1 MTSPS
6 ASLEVVVHYCETGGV
21 QHLHFRTP
29 PSFSELSLQIQEYA
43 EPGVSCTSLVLLQSD
58 GSFLTSKSPA
68 LDGADGPMVLR
79 MFSRQM
85 IDPAFVSKAVD
96 ELHAVADELILND
109 LLESARQRIEVLVSA
124 GQVLRVHAGRE
135 LDRSSFRALGES
147 AYLPYAELMKTDFPQ
162 ISDYLQRLQGTSTS
176 HHLAAVNK
184 TLLDAI
190 NLDQFHLL
198 TNNTRERHV
207 VIESTLEEATREE
220 DGLRS
225 ELAQAL
231 VWPPPAPALPVDD
244 KDLGQ
249 LKFELSRLAAALFA
263 LLRQVASFDT
273 RVLGLKKSLYFLQE
287 HVALQRQFLQEVHKI
302 KLFPDTYRAC
312 VREAERR
319 RQFATKFSN
328 QVSLVSQ
335 YLARDRDR
343 ELAVREAFYQSTFR
357 LLPVAGLI
365 PGLEATGVLPPVEI
379 NQRAIDPQLFSHPVR
394 LGGQDQA
401 EEEDQE
407 EDGAVRV
414 LSANEVLELQAENEM
429 LKGLEGGDRF
439 AAYQQQHRGEV
450 EALEQRIR
458 ELEGFLA
465 REQPVVDKTVVV
477 DKAVVVDVAVVAAV
491 PTVAMSFMQF
501 EEDPD

>member
-1 MTSPS
+1 MTSS

-21 QHLHFRTP
+21 QHLNFRTP

-43 EPGVSCTSLVLLQSD
+43 EPGVLCTSLVLLQSD
-58 GSFLTSKSPA
+58 GSFLTSKSPP
-68 LDGADGPMVLR
+68 LDGTDGPVVLR
-79 MFSRQM
+79 MFSRQI

-109 LLESARQRIEVLVSA
+109 LLESARQRMEVLVSA
-124 GQVLRVHAGRE
+124 GQVLRVHATRE

-147 AYLPYAELMKTDFPQ
+147 AYLPYAELMKVDFPQ
-162 ISDYLQRLQGTSTS
+162 IPDYLQRLKGTPTS
-176 HHLAAVNK
+176 HHREVNK

-198 TNNTRERHV
+198 TNNTRERHLG
-207 VIESTLEEATREE
+207 IESKLQEATKEE
-220 DGLRS
+220 DSLRS
-225 ELAQAL
+225 ELAQGL
-231 VWPPPAPALPVDD
+231 VWPPPSATPVRLDPASHN
-244 KDLGQ
+244 DLGQ
-249 LKFELSRLAAALFA
+249 LKLELSRLAAALFA

-287 HVALQRQFLQEVHKI
+287 HIALQRQFLLEVHKI
-302 KLFPDTYRAC
+302 KLFPDTYRSC

-335 YLARDRDR
+335 YLARDRDQ
-343 ELAVREAFYQSTFR
+343 ELASREAFYQSTFR

-379 NQRAIDPQLFSHPVR
+379 NQRPIDPQLFSHAVR
-394 LGGQDQA
+394 LGEQGEADWK
-401 EEEDQE
+401 EETENRE
-407 EDGAVRV
+407 AAVRV
-414 LSANEVLELQAENEM
+414 LSATEVLELQAENEM
-429 LKGLEGGDRF
+429 LKGLQGGDRF
-439 AAYQQQHRGEV
+439 SAYQQHHRNEV
-450 EALEQRIR
+450 EALEQRIK

-465 REQPVVDKTVVV
+465 LQQP
-477 DKAVVVDVAVVAAV
+477 AAVAA
-491 PTVAMSFMQF
+491 PTAAMSFMQF